1 MARISITLLAWLTGI
16 ALVVGSYLLLGVF
29 FPEGLPGLARA
40 LTAVLLVNVS
50 IAGLLLLLRTARPND
65 GGDDDDTGDDGGRG
79 GGGGGEPWPWRWP
92 TGDGG
97 SALRVPDYV
106 PEEWL
111 PKQPLER

>member
-1 MARISITLLAWLTGI
+1 MGRITLTILAWLAGV
-16 ALVVGSYLLLGVF
+16 ALVVGCYVLLGF
-29 FPEGLPGLARA
+29 AFPHGLPGVARM
-40 LTAVLLVNVS
+40 LTAVLVVNVS
-50 IAGLLLLLRTARPND
+50 IGGLLLLLRARP
-65 GGDDDDTGDDGGRG
+65 GDDPGDEDGGDDGGRG
-79 GGGGGEPWPWRWP
+79 GGGGSEPWPWRWP

>member
-1 MARISITLLAWLTGI
+1 MGRITLTIVGWLAGV
-16 ALVVGSYLLLGVF
+16 ALVVGCYLLLGIA
-29 FPEGLPGLARA
+29 FPDGLPGVARM
-40 LTAVLLVNVS
+40 LTAVLVVNVS
-50 IAGLLLLLRTARPND
+50 IGGLLLLLRARPGED
-65 GGDDDDTGDDGGRG
+65 PGDDDGGESG
-79 GGGGGEPWPWRWP
+79 GGGGGGGSEPWPWRWP